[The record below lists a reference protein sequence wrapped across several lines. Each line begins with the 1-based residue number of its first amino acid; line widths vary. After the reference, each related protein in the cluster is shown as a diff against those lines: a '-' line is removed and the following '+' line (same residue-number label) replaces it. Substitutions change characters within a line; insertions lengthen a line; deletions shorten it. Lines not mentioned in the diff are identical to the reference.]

1 MGKYDITS
9 GLTEYK
15 SQAFDPGI
23 ENFREVAKLYRE
35 TYDKNSEATNL
46 MYKAINQMDLAE
58 GDEELRTAFR
68 DNINSNLG
76 NVLETGDY
84 LNASEG
90 VNNAYRYLTSDMT
103 VIQAQKNA
111 AERAKDKAFIAQYGE
126 SGVIDFNDGIGST
139 FKTLNEDGSLNTYT
153 SKMEVRAN
161 YDAKMQE
168 LIGNIASGTTGD
180 IMQYGDVNGDQIMD
194 YLKYGTAEGVSQQK
208 MERVVEGLI
217 NNYLGSS
224 EGQQDYRR
232 LTQTGQ
238 RVTDLGA
245 KQDIRR
251 RFRAIGQTQVGITQ
265 NVQLKMTPQGSF
277 GASGGGGG
285 AGGAGISNVAEAMTK
300 GEYFLGQQGMKTL
313 FGSEEGS
320 TPGSVAYTTGK
331 DSPLILNY
339 ANIFDQDDKDAI
351 IGQDVVR
358 NGIQNNGMTNDA
370 DVLLNASLMAM
381 NMEKQGAPSS
391 DAQAFFYQATGFRG
405 TQDEYQNVVNSI
417 VQGTRQTKLGNMG
430 ALLTNLSITGE
441 FVPQGN
447 AQVIGTS
454 HITQRGT
461 MYVTEDQLNQM
472 ALQADLGQVGSF
484 NLDGRFMPRLFTKDI
499 NKIRDAQGNLIFR
512 EAGKDENDNQLY
524 AFDMYT
530 SPLNMTG
537 GGAGSNMERLDMTE
551 SDYTDNEGALKMQV
565 RNQAYISAQTND
577 MLNRSAQTGISNTEA
592 NVLSRLFIT
601 QPQLVNVYAK
611 DPNAF
616 ILRYDNALKSGK
628 STIDF
633 GRSELGLTTQ

>member
-9 GLTEYK
+9 GLSEYK

-23 ENFREVAKLYRE
+23 ENFREVAKLYRQ

-58 GDEELRTAFR
+58 GDEDLRTAFR
-68 DNINSNLG
+68 DNINSDLG

-103 VIQAQKNA
+103 VLTAQKNA

-126 SGVIDFNDGIGST
+126 SGVIDFNDGMGST
-139 FKTLNEDGSLNTYT
+139 FKTLNEDGSLNTYS
-153 SKMEVRAN
+153 SKMEVRSN
-161 YDAKMQE
+161 YDAKMSE
-168 LIGNIASGTTGD
+168 LIGNIASNTTGD
-180 IMQYGDVNGDQIMD
+180 VMQYGDVNGDQVMD

-277 GASGGGGG
+277 GASGGGGAG
-285 AGGAGISNVAEAMTK
+285 GGAGISNVAEAMTK

-320 TPGSVAYTTGK
+320 TPGSVAYTTDK
-331 DSPLILNY
+331 DAPLILNY
-339 ANIFDQDDKDAI
+339 ANIFDQDDKNAI
-351 IGQDVVR
+351 ISQDVVR

-405 TQDEYQNVVNSI
+405 TQGEYQNVVNSI

-430 ALLTNLSITGE
+430 ALLTDLSVSGE

-454 HITQRGT
+454 HLSQRGT

-472 ALQADLGQVGSF
+472 ADKAQLGRPGVSF
-484 NLDGRFMPRLFTKDI
+484 YGGAGAGLFTKDI
-499 NKIRDAQGNLIFR
+499 DKIEDAQGNRIFR
-512 EAGKDENDNQLY
+512 KAGKDANDNQLY
-524 AFDMYT
+524 EFDMYT
-530 SPLNMTG
+530 SPINMTG

-577 MLNRSAQTGISNTEA
+577 MLNRSANTGISNTEA
-592 NVLSRLFIT
+592 NVLSRLFVT
-601 QPQLVNVYAK
+601 QPQLVSVYAK

-628 STIDF
+628 STINF